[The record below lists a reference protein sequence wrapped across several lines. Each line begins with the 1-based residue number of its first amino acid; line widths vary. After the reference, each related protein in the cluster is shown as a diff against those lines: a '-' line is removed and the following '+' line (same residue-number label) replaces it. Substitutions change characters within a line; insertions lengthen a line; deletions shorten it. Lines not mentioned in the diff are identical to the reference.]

1 MKNVTPRFVPF
12 EQNND
17 NETKKMC
24 HLNKRMTMRQKIF
37 GQIYFTVKKS
47 LNFKTKKS

>member
-1 MKNVTPRFVPF
+1 MK
-12 EQNND
+12 
-17 NETKKMC
+17 
-24 HLNKRMTMRQKIF
+24 QKIF